1 MLRGGSGP
9 KSCLRRPQA
18 RPTLAERVPS
28 LTYRLRGKVW
38 LYGGGAAGGWHFVT
52 LPKGPAKEIRML
64 LGGATGRGWGSV
76 RVSATIGSTTWQTSI
91 FPDKKAGSFLFPIKA
106 EVRKAEGIEAG
117 ETIDFVLEIG

>member
-1 MLRGGSGP
+1 M
-9 KSCLRRPQA
+9 
-18 RPTLAERVPS
+18 PS

-38 LYGGGAAGGWHFVT
+38 LHGQGSWHLVT

-91 FPDKKAGSFLFPIKA
+91 FPDKKAGSFLLPVKA
-106 EVRKAEGIEAG
+106 EVRKAEGIETG
-117 ETIDFVLEIG
+117 DMVDFVLEVG